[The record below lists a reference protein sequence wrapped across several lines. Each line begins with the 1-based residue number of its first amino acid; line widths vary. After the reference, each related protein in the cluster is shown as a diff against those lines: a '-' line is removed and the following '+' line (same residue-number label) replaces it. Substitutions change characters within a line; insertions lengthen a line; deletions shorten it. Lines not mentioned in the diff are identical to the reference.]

1 MKVRKLFNR
10 NMQIR
15 RVGVEETL
23 WTDVYHRMMRMT
35 WPRFFAFV
43 FFCFITINLFFATL
57 YALSPGAL
65 SDGGKSD
72 FWTEFTFSVETFST
86 IGYGN
91 IYPVSAYGNFLVTI
105 EAGTSLILTAL
116 LTGLIFSKF
125 SRPSARI
132 IFSQNII
139 WTMQNGEPVISVRL
153 GNIRANQVF
162 DGRARMTLLRDETT
176 AEGERIRRMVDL
188 KLVRNTTPLF
198 ALSWTL
204 FHPINAESPLAGL
217 TFETIPQSGWEIIV
231 TFVGLDQDMA
241 QTIAAHS
248 TYRAEHILKARKF
261 VDMIHTENGV
271 RHVDFSKLHDVEG
284 FT

>member
-1 MKVRKLFNR
+1 MKMKRLRNR

-23 WTDVYHRMMRMT
+23 WTDLYHRMMRLT
-35 WPRFFAFV
+35 WPRFFLLV

-57 YALSPGAL
+57 FAISPGSL

-72 FWTEFTFSVETFST
+72 FWTYFAFSVETFST

-91 IYPVSAYGNFLVTI
+91 IYPVSAYGNLIVTI
-105 EAGTSLILTAL
+105 EAGASLILTAL

-132 IFSQNII
+132 VFSQNIL
-139 WTMQNGEPVISVRL
+139 WTSQNGQPVLSVRL

-176 AEGERIRRMVDL
+176 AEGERIRRMVDM
-188 KLVRNTTPLF
+188 KLMRNATPLF

-204 FHPINAESPLAGL
+204 FHPIDDSSPLFGMTHEQVVNAG
-217 TFETIPQSGWEIIV
+217 WDIIV

-248 TYRAEHILKARKF
+248 IFHGEHVVRARKF
-261 VDMIHTENGV
+261 VDMIRTEDGV
-271 RHVDFSKLHDVEG
+271 RNVDFSKLHEIEEQ
-284 FT
+284 T